1 MHDYSSL
8 KENFGRKRNTM
19 EETVGPA
26 TMTYYQAISTKLAFN
41 DYLMKKLNEQMNRW
55 MNECKQTGYKILK
68 MQQNCL

>member
-1 MHDYSSL
+1 
-8 KENFGRKRNTM
+8 M